1 MQRSTRVG
9 AGASLREVYWEAWNL
24 AGTKSMKSTLFV
36 RPNLTVFAL
45 GAIAMLVL
53 QQMISDG
60 KSSDQWLLKV
70 SSANARELGDSEMR
84 DLMRIAIENPS
95 TENYLRLSRLCEQRG
110 DFRRA
115 LLFLR
120 ESERHGDAADL
131 E

>member
-1 MQRSTRVG
+1 
-9 AGASLREVYWEAWNL
+9 
-24 AGTKSMKSTLFV
+24 MKSTLFV

-70 SSANARELGDSEMR
+70 SSADARELGDSEMR
-84 DLMRIAIENPS
+84 DLMRAAIENPS
-95 TENYLRLSRLCEQRG
+95 AENYLRLSQLCEQRG

-120 ESERHGDAADL
+120 ESEQHGDTAEL